1 MALGGDE
8 RDLTFEMGGAG
19 GGRDDWE
26 IKRWILGGR
35 WVIWGDRW
43 VIWGDRWVIWGDRWV
58 IWGDRGVG
66 ASASE
71 DVFEGHQGVVRRG
84 VQVVGRNE
92 WCRCL

>member
-26 IKRWILGGR
+26 IKRWILGG
-35 WVIWGDRW
+35 
-43 VIWGDRWVIWGDRWV
+43 RWV